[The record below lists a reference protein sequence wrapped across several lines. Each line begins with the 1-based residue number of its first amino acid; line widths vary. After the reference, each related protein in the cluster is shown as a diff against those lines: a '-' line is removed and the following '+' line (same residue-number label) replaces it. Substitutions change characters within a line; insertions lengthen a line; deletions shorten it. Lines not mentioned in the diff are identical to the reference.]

1 MKQQVNQLNSLV
13 LAYIGDAIYEVH
25 VRHHLIKSG
34 QINPHELQQ
43 RAVHYVSAKAQS
55 EIMHHLLTIDFLENE
70 EKGVVRRGRNAKS
83 NSIPKNASVQ
93 AYRYATAFEALLGY
107 HYLKENEARLHELIH
122 LSLQYVVNKQR
133 DE

>member
-1 MKQQVNQLNSLV
+1 MEQQVNQLNSLV

-25 VRHHLIKSG
+25 VRNHLIQTG

-43 RAVHYVSAKAQS
+43 RAVQYVSAKAQS
-55 EIMHHLLTIDFLENE
+55 EIMHHLLTIDFLEDE

-93 AYRYATAFEALLGY
+93 AYRYATAFEALMGY
-107 HYLKENEARLHELIH
+107 HYLKKNEDRLHELIH
-122 LSLQYVVNKQR
+122 LSLQYVVNKLR
-133 DE
+133 NE